1 MGKDNVK
8 RILVWEKV
16 ADFLM
21 DIAKYVL
28 TAVFITTAFEDIGG
42 IIGIT
47 YTLITKDKYVIDII
61 SLLPSVKLKYFNNYM
76 YLC

>member
-28 TAVFITTAFEDIGG
+28 MDYRQVEPA
-42 IIGIT
+42 
-47 YTLITKDKYVIDII
+47 
-61 SLLPSVKLKYFNNYM
+61 YF
-76 YLC
+76 

>member
-8 RILVWEKV
+8 RMLVWEKV

-28 TAVFITTAFEDIGG
+28 TAVIITSAAEDIGDNGWIKYGLSIAGSGLLLLWG
-42 IIGIT
+42 I
-47 YTLITKDKYVIDII
+47 
-61 SLLPSVKLKYFNNYM
+61 LLHYYKNK
-76 YLC
+76 